1 MQTEKIEKKLKI
13 KFKNKKLLHQSLT
26 HKSYDKNNN
35 NEKLEFLGDRILGF
49 VIANRLLELYP
60 NDKEGAL
67 DKKLASLVNKKK
79 CFEVC
84 EFLNLNKFI
93 KTSTS
98 STNNNNIETK
108 IISDA
113 CEAIIGAIFLDQ
125 GIKVA
130 EQFILDLWS
139 SELKKSIIMK
149 IDAKTRLQEFSLK
162 EFKVLPVYKLIASK
176 GPNHKP
182 IFKIKVKIKNSEA
195 EFGIGSSKKIAEQNA
210 ANKLL
215 KKIDLI

>member
-13 KFKNKKLLHQSLT
+13 KFKNKKLLYQSLT

-49 VIANRLLELYP
+49 VIANRLIELYP

-98 STNNNNIETK
+98 STKNNNIETK

-113 CEAIIGAIFLDQ
+113 CEAIIGAVFLDQ

-139 SELKKSIIMK
+139 LELKKSIITK
-149 IDAKTRLQEFSLK
+149 IDAKTKLQEFSLK
-162 EFKVLPVYKLIASK
+162 EFKVLPVYKLIAIK

>member
-1 MQTEKIEKKLKI
+1 MI
-13 KFKNKKLLHQSLT
+13 KFFLKEEPIISQVKTYVCAFKK
-26 HKSYDKNNN
+26 D
-35 NEKLEFLGDRILGF
+35 
-49 VIANRLLELYP
+49 
-60 NDKEGAL
+60 
-67 DKKLASLVNKKK
+67 
-79 CFEVC
+79 
-84 EFLNLNKFI
+84 LNYV
-93 KTSTS
+93 T
-98 STNNNNIETK
+98 NNIEK
-108 IISDA
+108 LVLKPVNESGGYGIL
-113 CEAIIGAIFLDQ
+113 IGPQ
-125 GIKVA
+125 SSK
-130 EQFILDLWS
+130 